1 MKDDLLQVGVIGA
14 GMIGSLHAENL
25 TRFTRGATVAAVM
38 DIDEARAR
46 AAAAGCGAKVYSD
59 AEALIA
65 DPAVEAVLI
74 ASPDAFHAEQA
85 IACIDAGKP
94 VLCEKPM
101 ATSVADG
108 ERVLRAE
115 LTAGRRLVQVG
126 FMRVYDRTHA
136 DLRGLLARGEIGG
149 ALSFRG
155 QHINPWRGI
164 ATIDEAIVNSLIHD
178 IHSARWL
185 MGAEISQ
192 VFVRWVPAAPD
203 QPRSARYAIVQL
215 AFANGA
221 IGMLE
226 WNGDSGYG
234 YEISAEIIGEAGSA
248 RTVSHSSP
256 ILRQGS
262 SVSQT
267 VTPDW
272 PQRFARA
279 YIDEVQIWVDAIR
292 EGEPSGS
299 SAWDGYMSLV
309 VAEACIRSVESGLP
323 ERAAGKER
331 PALYSPQ

>member
-1 MKDDLLQVGVIGA
+1 
-14 GMIGSLHAENL
+14 
-25 TRFTRGATVAAVM
+25 M
-38 DIDEARAR
+38 DIDEARA
-46 AAAAGCGAKVYSD
+46 AAVAAGCGASVYTD
-59 AEALIA
+59 AAALIA

-108 ERVLRAE
+108 ARVLQAE
-115 LTAGRRLVQVG
+115 AAAGRRLVQVG
-126 FMRVYDRTHA
+126 FMRVYDQTHA
-136 DLRGLLARGEIGG
+136 DLRDLLARGEIGR

-155 QHINPWRGI
+155 QHVNPLRRR

-192 VFVRWVPAAPD
+192 VFVQWVPSAPE
-203 QPRSARYAIVQL
+203 QSRSARYAIVQL
-215 AFANGA
+215 AFADGA
-221 IGMLE
+221 IGTLE

-234 YEISAEIIGEAGSA
+234 YEIVVEITGETGSA
-248 RTVSHSSP
+248 RTVSHGSP
-256 ILRQGS
+256 VLRQGS
-262 SVSQT
+262 KVSQA

-272 PQRFARA
+272 PQRFSRA
-279 YIDEVQIWVDAIR
+279 YIDEVQIWVDAVR
-292 EGEPSGS
+292 EGEPNGP

-309 VAEACIRSVESGLP
+309 VADTCIRSVESGLP
-323 ERAAGKER
+323 EKAAGMER
-331 PALYSPQ
+331 PALYNPR